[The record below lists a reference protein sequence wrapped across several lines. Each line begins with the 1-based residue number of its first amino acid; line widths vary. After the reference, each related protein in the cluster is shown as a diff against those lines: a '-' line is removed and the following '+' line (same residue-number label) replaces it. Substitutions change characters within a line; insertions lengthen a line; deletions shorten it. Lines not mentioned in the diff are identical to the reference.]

1 MFANQSREQL
11 RQMYCRAWK
20 KSRAGEPLQPLEQQV
35 ARVIQDHPEYQA
47 MLEAP
52 EAALAAEFTPE
63 QGAVN
68 PFLHM
73 GMHLAIRD
81 QVATDRPQGIRT
93 VFERLL
99 PRLGPLEAEH
109 VMMDCLGQALW
120 EAQRFGRAPD
130 EAGYLECLRRAAGG
144 TSA

>member
-11 RQMYCRAWK
+11 RQMYCQVWR
-20 KSRAGEPLQPLEQQV
+20 KSRAGEPLQPLEQQI
-35 ARVIQDHPEYQA
+35 ARVVRDHPEYQA

-81 QVATDRPQGIRT
+81 QVATDRPHGVRAAY
-93 VFERLL
+93 ERLL

-109 VMMDCLGQALW
+109 AMMDCLGQALW
-120 EAQRFGRAPD
+120 EAQRSGRPPD
-130 EAGYLECLRRAAGG
+130 EATYLECLRRVSTRGV
-144 TSA
+144 